1 VTDAETYDLVV
12 RNVRPFGGEP
22 VDLGARGGTWAAIGN
37 GLMGR
42 AVVEGRGRLAL
53 PGLVDGHMHL
63 DKTLI
68 GMPWIPHIP
77 GGTVR
82 ERVAAEKKI
91 YADLPRGS
99 LRQRAAR
106 LADLALRHG
115 TTTIRCHVDVDTDRW
130 LDGLIVLLDL
140 REQYRDRLKI
150 QLVAFPQSGV
160 LSQPGMIELLGA
172 AIKEGADLVGGLD
185 PVSFDGDLDGHL
197 DAIFG
202 VAERHGVG
210 LDIHL
215 HEPGE
220 MGAQSLEAIAART
233 RALGLGGKVNV
244 SHAFALGDLQG
255 VRLLEVAEQLALA
268 GVSILTN
275 APGARPFPPP
285 DTLLEAG
292 VTIMAGSDNIRDPWQ
307 PYGSADQLERAML
320 VAYRMGWRHDG
331 GLETA
336 ARMVTDLAA
345 TGLGLPA
352 YGIAVGV
359 PADLVLVDAG
369 TVAEAVVS
377 RPPREV
383 IVKGRSLASLPP
395 ISDLASFGTYAR

>member
-12 RNVRPFGGEP
+12 RDVRPAGGEP
-22 VDLGARGGTWAAIGN
+22 VDLAARAGAWAAIGS
-37 GLMGR
+37 GLTGR
-42 AVVEGRGRLAL
+42 TIVEGRGRLAL
-53 PGLVDGHMHL
+53 PGLIDGHMHL

-91 YADLPRGS
+91 YADLPPGS

-130 LDGLIVLLDL
+130 LEGLIILLAL
-140 REQYRDRLKI
+140 REEYRDRLTM

-172 AIKEGADLVGGLD
+172 AIREGADLVGGLD
-185 PVSFDGDLDGHL
+185 PVGFDGDLDGHL

-202 VAERHGVG
+202 VADRHGVG

-220 MGAQSLEAIAART
+220 MGAQSLEAIASRT
-233 RALGLGGKVNV
+233 RALGLGGRVNV
-244 SHAFALGDLQG
+244 SHAFALGDLEPG
-255 VRLLEVAEQLALA
+255 RLLEVADQLAMA

-275 APGARPFPPP
+275 APGCRAFPPP

-307 PYGSADQLERAML
+307 PYGNADQLERAML

-336 ARMVTDLAA
+336 ARMVTDLSAA
-345 TGLGLPA
+345 GLGLPA
-352 YGIAVGV
+352 YGIAVGA

-369 TVAEAVVS
+369 TVPEAVVS

-383 IVKGRSLASLPP
+383 IVKGRPLASLPP
-395 ISDLASFGTYAR
+395 LSDLASFGTYAR